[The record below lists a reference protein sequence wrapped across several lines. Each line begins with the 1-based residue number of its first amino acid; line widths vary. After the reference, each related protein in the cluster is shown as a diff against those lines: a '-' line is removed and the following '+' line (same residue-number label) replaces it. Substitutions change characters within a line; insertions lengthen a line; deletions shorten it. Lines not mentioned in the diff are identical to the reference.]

1 MNDSVGSFIFKDD
14 LRIESNLDNE
24 NENTLSVLLDKTR
37 EEILTIKKEILSL
50 SERLTE
56 RKKIEASI
64 IERLEEYISPKV
76 EIKLESPTITEANT
90 TTEQIEFMFNL
101 FHGRRDAFAVRKIR
115 KELSQI
121 NLMV

>member
-56 RKKIEASI
+56 RKKDRS
-64 IERLEEYISPKV
+64 L
-76 EIKLESPTITEANT
+76 
-90 TTEQIEFMFNL
+90 
-101 FHGRRDAFAVRKIR
+101 HH
-115 KELSQI
+115 
-121 NLMV
+121 

>member
-24 NENTLSVLLDKTR
+24 NENTLSVLLDKTH

-56 RKKIEASI
+56 RK
-64 IERLEEYISPKV
+64 R
-76 EIKLESPTITEANT
+76 
-90 TTEQIEFMFNL
+90 
-101 FHGRRDAFAVRKIR
+101 
-115 KELSQI
+115 
-121 NLMV
+121 